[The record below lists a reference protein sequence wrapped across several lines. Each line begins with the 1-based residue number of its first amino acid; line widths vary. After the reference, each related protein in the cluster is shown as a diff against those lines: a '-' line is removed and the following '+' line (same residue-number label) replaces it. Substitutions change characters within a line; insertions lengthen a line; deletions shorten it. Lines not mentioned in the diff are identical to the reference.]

1 MAIATHSL
9 AFLLGALLLWLIAR
23 QKHGVLAERL
33 RARDADAAGFERRL
47 AETTAEIHQVVAE
60 RSSLQTQAARL
71 QTTIEKERQAA
82 AEKMRLLDEAQ
93 VRLSDTFKALSAEA
107 LNNNNAS
114 FVHLAKATLEK
125 FQESAQGDLDRR
137 QQAIGE
143 LVQPLKE
150 SLQKVDEKIREM
162 ETTRAVAYSNLS
174 EHLKG
179 LASAQG
185 SLERETAKLVG
196 ALRSSSTRGR
206 WGEIQL
212 QRVVEMAGMVSY
224 CDFSLQASV
233 TTEEGRLRPDLV
245 VRLPNEKNVVI
256 DAKAPLDAYLD
267 AMEALDEESRRSKL
281 RDHARQIRSH
291 LTKLAMK
298 SYWAQ
303 FEPAPEFVV
312 LFLPGE
318 TFFSAALEQDPSLIE
333 YGVEQRVILATPT
346 TLIALL
352 RAVAYGWR
360 QAQVE
365 ENAKA
370 ISELG
375 KVLHDRL
382 RTFTGHLLAMGK
394 NLGQSVDAYNRAV
407 GSLEQRVLPAARRFK
422 EMGAAGGDEI
432 ETLELVDKVTRAV
445 DALAVDALET
455 DAVMGVMSEGGV
467 S

>member
-1 MAIATHSL
+1 MAVLIPTL
-9 AFLLGALLLWLIAR
+9 TFLLGGGLAWLVAR
-23 QKHGVLAERL
+23 QQRSVLLERL
-33 RARDADAAGFERRL
+33 RARDADVARL
-47 AETTAEIHQVVAE
+47 EGRISQATAETAHLREE
-60 RSSLQTQAARL
+60 RVGLQTTVARL
-71 QTTIEKERQAA
+71 QTTLEKERQAA
-82 AEKMRLLDEAQ
+82 AEKLRLLDEAQ
-93 VRLSDTFKALSAEA
+93 GRLAETFKALSHDA
-107 LNNNNAS
+107 LKDNNAS

-125 FQESAQGDLDRR
+125 FQEAAQGDLDRR

-143 LVQPLKE
+143 LVSPIRE
-150 SLQKVDEKIREM
+150 SLQKVDEKIRQI
-162 ETTRAVAYSNLS
+162 ETAREVAYSNLT

-179 LASAQG
+179 LVSAQG
-185 SLERETAKLVG
+185 NLERETAKLVG

-212 QRVVEMAGMVSY
+212 QRVVEMAGMTAY

-233 TTEEGRLRPDLV
+233 EGEEGRLRPDLV
-245 VRLPNEKNVVI
+245 IRLPNQKNVVI

-267 AMEALDEESRRSKL
+267 AMEALDEDGRRGKL
-281 RDHARQIRSH
+281 RDHARQIRTH

-318 TFFSAALEQDPSLIE
+318 TFFGAALEQDPSLIE

-375 KVLHDRL
+375 KALHERL
-382 RTFTGHLLAMGK
+382 RTFGSHLSNMGR
-394 NLGQSVDAYNRAV
+394 NLGQSVDAYNKAV
-407 GSLEQRVLPAARRFK
+407 GSLELRVLPAARRFK

-432 ETLELVDKVTRAV
+432 ETLEMVDKVTRSLEGMDLESVESEAV
-445 DALAVDALET
+445 AGM
-455 DAVMGVMSEGGV
+455 MGEGV
-467 S
+467 A

>member
-9 AFLLGALLLWLIAR
+9 AFLLGALLLWLILR
-23 QKHGVLAERL
+23 QQRGVLAERL
-33 RARDADAAGFERRL
+33 RSREEEAARL
-47 AETTAEIHQVVAE
+47 AGALAEAGRLREE
-60 RSSLQTQAARL
+60 RAVL

-93 VRLSDTFKALSAEA
+93 GRLSDAFKALSAEA
-107 LNNNNAS
+107 LHNNNAS

-143 LVQPLKE
+143 LVQPLRE
-150 SLQKVDEKIREM
+150 SLQKVDDKIREM

-212 QRVVEMAGMVSY
+212 QRVVEMAGMVAY

-267 AMEALDEESRRSKL
+267 AMEALDEEGRRSKL

-291 LTKLAMK
+291 LTRLAMK

-318 TFFSAALEQDPSLIE
+318 TFFSAALEQDPTLIE
-333 YGVEQRVILATPT
+333 VGVEQRVILATPT

-375 KVLHDRL
+375 KSLYERL
-382 RTFTGHLLAMGK
+382 RTFAGHLAGMGR
-394 NLGQSVDAYNRAV
+394 NLGQSVDAYNKAV
-407 GSLEQRVLPAARRFK
+407 GSLELRVLPAARRFK

-432 ETLELVDKVTRAV
+432 ETLELVDKVTRGV

-455 DAVMGVMSEGGV
+455 DAVMGAMGEGGV

>member
-1 MAIATHSL
+1 VPQDVHFFPCILT
-9 AFLLGALLLWLIAR
+9 FVLGALVAWLLAR
-23 QKHGVLAERL
+23 QRRSAAEERL
-33 RARDADAAGFERRL
+33 CLREAEVAQLQARL
-47 AETTAEIHQVVAE
+47 AEGAAEAGRLREE
-60 RSSLQTQAARL
+60 RAVLR
-71 QTTIEKERQAA
+71 TTIEKERQAA

-93 VRLSDTFKALSAEA
+93 GRLSDTFKALSADA
-107 LNNNNAS
+107 LRDNNAS

-143 LVQPLKE
+143 LVMPLKE
-150 SLQKVDEKIREM
+150 SLHKVDEKIREL

-174 EHLKG
+174 EHLKS
-179 LASAQG
+179 LTSAQG
-185 SLERETAKLVG
+185 NLERETAKLVG

-224 CDFSLQASV
+224 CDFTLQASV
-233 TTEEGRLRPDLV
+233 ETEDGRLRPDLV
-245 VRLPNEKNVVI
+245 IRLPSRKNIVI

-267 AMEALDEESRRSKL
+267 SMEALDEDGRRSKL

-291 LTKLAMK
+291 LARLSMK

-333 YGVEQRVILATPT
+333 FGVEQRVILATPT

-360 QAQVE
+360 QEQVE
-365 ENAKA
+365 ENAKQ

-375 KVLHDRL
+375 KSLHERL
-382 RTFTGHLLAMGK
+382 RIFTGHLSAMGK

-407 GSLEQRVLPAARRFK
+407 GSLELRVLPAARRFK

-432 ETLELVDKVTRAV
+432 ETLDPVDKVTRSV
-445 DALAVDALET
+445 DEGGTLPLVEIRESEI
-455 DAVMGVMSEGGV
+455 VEMMGEGGV